1 MHTIICTFDDKA
13 RAREAVDA
21 LVRAGF
27 ARSDL
32 HIEHRQAATESAA
45 ANDNWDSMERE
56 VAVDPHVVT
65 SFGQF
70 FARLFGRDHLGGHG
84 DRYAGHVERGG
95 HVVVADT
102 RDAGEAERARSVLSA
117 MHAGDLD
124 VVHREKQRPLRD
136 ILGSR
141 EEGRTGIFERS
152 RDVYQGAGAAAGASP
167 VERERERAMA
177 SRTVS
182 PSNGPDLRDSDPDR
196 APGLRYADKD
206 KPL

>member
-1 MHTIICTFDDKA
+1 MASTTIDTPGGGA
-13 RAREAVDA
+13 AHAPAVPSEKVSGRTWMA
-21 LVRAGF
+21 VAAGMLGAF
-27 ARSDL
+27 
-32 HIEHRQAATESAA
+32 
-45 ANDNWDSMERE
+45 M
-56 VAVDPHVVT
+56 AV
-65 SFGQF
+65 
-70 FARLFGRDHLGGHG
+70 
-84 DRYAGHVERGG
+84 
-95 HVVVADT
+95 
-102 RDAGEAERARSVLSA
+102 
-117 MHAGDLD
+117 LD
-124 VVHREKQRPLRD
+124 IQITNSSLRD

-152 RDVYQGAGAAAGASP
+152 RDVYQGVGAAAGASP

>member
-56 VAVDPHVVT
+56 VAVDPPVVT

-102 RDAGEAERARSVLSA
+102 RDAGEAGITR
-117 MHAGDLD
+117 HGD
-124 VVHREKQRPLRD
+124 
-136 ILGSR
+136 
-141 EEGRTGIFERS
+141 
-152 RDVYQGAGAAAGASP
+152 GAGALCACAGHARGAAATHAAIGA
-167 VERERERAMA
+167 AA
-177 SRTVS
+177 
-182 PSNGPDLRDSDPDR
+182 
-196 APGLRYADKD
+196 
-206 KPL
+206 